1 MNTLHIG
8 FPKMGFG
15 ETTTRFLLHN
25 PNHHLPCSSMVVSI
39 SSKGFS
45 RKSTIVC
52 GLRSGPRKSLWR
64 SRVLSSEAIQAVHS
78 LKLARNS
85 DKLDEVFSNRLS
97 RLLKEDLIATL
108 TELQRQNELE
118 LSLKV
123 FGFVR
128 KELWYKPD
136 LSLYS
141 DLIYMFGK
149 NKLIEKAEELFLE
162 LQREGLKP
170 NTRTY
175 TEMIG
180 AFIQVDM
187 IEKAMSLYAS
197 MKESGCTPDK
207 LTLTILIRNL
217 EKAGEEELASTVKK
231 DCEEYVENPEEFLI
245 EVAKNYVSTSTLHT
259 ILNFLSISTKFLKY

>member
-1 MNTLHIG
+1 MNTLQIG
-8 FPKMGFG
+8 FPRMGFT
-15 ETTTRFLLHN
+15 ETTTRFLLRN
-25 PNHHLPCSSMVVSI
+25 PNQRSCSSMVVSRA
-39 SSKGFS
+39 GFS
-45 RKSTIVC
+45 RKSTTIC

-78 LKLARNS
+78 LKLARNT

-123 FGFVR
+123 FGFVH
-128 KELWYKPD
+128 KEPWYKPD

-141 DLIYMFGK
+141 DMIYMFGK
-149 NKLIEKAEELFLE
+149 NKLIETAEELFLE

-180 AFIQVDM
+180 AFLQLDM
-187 IEKAMSLYAS
+187 VEKAMGLYAL
-197 MKESGCTPDK
+197 MKESGCAPDK

-231 DCEEYVENPEEFLI
+231 DCEEYVDCPEEFLV
-245 EVAKNYVSTSTLHT
+245 EVAKNYPKRKAIELV
-259 ILNFLSISTKFLKY
+259 